1 MKTKPPTPS
10 KSKSRD
16 SSLSKSAKTAASV
29 NLTDKLSDTA
39 VKPENQQET
48 EPENHGT
55 GEEKM
60 DIDPASKDKVMT
72 EDSQAA
78 QSEKS
83 SSGDLSRTVSIKL
96 EDISAQV
103 GKYLHLLTPTSKSLI
118 YIGVWSLLCFSGY
131 LGYLG
136 QTVLYI
142 IIQRVIIIVFIPS
155 ICYTVLY
162 LFRFTSECKGTES
175 LSLNVRVTR
184 FRMTK

>member
-1 MKTKPPTPS
+1 M
-10 KSKSRD
+10 
-16 SSLSKSAKTAASV
+16 

-48 EPENHGT
+48 EPENQGT

-118 YIGVWSLLCFSGY
+118 LSSVSGVFFVSLVIEAC
-131 LGYLG
+131 
-136 QTVLYI
+136 QTVFSI
-142 IIQRVIIIVFIPS
+142 IRQRLIIFCFHFHPYATLCCICSDLPANENALKVF
-155 ICYTVLY
+155 V
-162 LFRFTSECKGTES
+162 
-175 LSLNVRVTR
+175 
-184 FRMTK
+184 

>member
-1 MKTKPPTPS
+1 MTLLLVADILALKTKPPTPS

-16 SSLSKSAKTAASV
+16 SSLSKTAKTAASV

-48 EPENHGT
+48 EPENQGT

-103 GKYLHLLTPTSKSLI
+103 GKYLHLRTPTSKSLI
-118 YIGVWSLLCFSGY
+118 LSSVFGVFFVSL
-131 LGYLG
+131 
-136 QTVLYI
+136 
-142 IIQRVIIIVFIPS
+142 VI
-155 ICYTVLY
+155 
-162 LFRFTSECKGTES
+162 
-175 LSLNVRVTR
+175 
-184 FRMTK
+184 

>member
-1 MKTKPPTPS
+1 M
-10 KSKSRD
+10 
-16 SSLSKSAKTAASV
+16 
-29 NLTDKLSDTA
+29 NLTDKLSDTV
-39 VKPENQQET
+39 VKPENQQGT
-48 EPENHGT
+48 EPENQGT

-118 YIGVWSLLCFSGY
+118 LSSVFGVIFVSLVIWTC
-131 LGYLG
+131 
-136 QTVLYI
+136 QTVLSI
-142 IIQRVIIIVFIPS
+142 IMQTLIIIVFNS
-155 ICYTVLY
+155 IHMPHCVISVQIYQ
-162 LFRFTSECKGTES
+162 
-175 LSLNVRVTR
+175 
-184 FRMTK
+184 RMKMH